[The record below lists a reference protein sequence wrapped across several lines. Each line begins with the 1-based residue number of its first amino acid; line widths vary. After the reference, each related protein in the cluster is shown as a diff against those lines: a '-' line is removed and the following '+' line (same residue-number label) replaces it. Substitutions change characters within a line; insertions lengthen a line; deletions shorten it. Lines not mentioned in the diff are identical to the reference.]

1 MLSVNNIKVLYDK
14 ILVLRGLSLE
24 VPERGIVALLGSNG
38 AGKST
43 TLKAISGLLS
53 LDEGRVAE
61 GQIVFDG
68 RPIHRLSAHQ
78 VVTRGITHVLE
89 DRGTFRTLTVAEN
102 LRAAERPGDRST
114 RETYEMIW
122 RYFPIL
128 RRLVARQAGYC
139 SGGEQQMLVIARAL
153 LTRPRLML
161 LDEPSLGLAPLVA
174 QELFRVIA
182 RINEELGTAI
192 LLVEQNANLAFTAAR
207 YGYILEH
214 GELVLDGPVDELR
227 ENKNVREFY
236 LGMGAERRRSF
247 TDVKSYRRKKRWF
260 SG

>member
-1 MLSVNNIKVLYDK
+1 MLTVNNIKVLYDK
-14 ILVLRGLSLE
+14 VLVLRGLSLA
-24 VPERGIVALLGSNG
+24 VPERGIVALLGGNG

-43 TLKAISGLLS
+43 TLKAISGLLA

-61 GQIVFDG
+61 GQILFEG
-68 RPIHRLSAHQ
+68 SPIHRLPAHQ
-78 VVTRGITHVLE
+78 VVARGITHVLE

-102 LRAAERPGDRST
+102 LRAAARPGDPAA
-114 RETYEMIW
+114 RETYEAIW
-122 RYFPIL
+122 RYFPVL
-128 RRLVARQAGYC
+128 RRLAARQAGYC

-174 QELFRVIA
+174 QELFRVIK
-182 RINEELGTAI
+182 RINEEVGTAI
-192 LLVEQNANLAFTAAR
+192 LLVEQNANLAFTVAR

-227 ENKNVREFY
+227 ENRNVREFY
-236 LGMGAERRRSF
+236 LGIGAERRRSF
-247 TDVKSYRRKKRWF
+247 TDVKFYRRKKRWF

>member
-1 MLSVNNIKVLYDK
+1 MLTVNNIKVLYDK
-14 ILVLRGLSLE
+14 VLVLRGLSLA

-43 TLKAISGLLS
+43 TLKAISGLLV

-68 RPIHRLSAHQ
+68 RPIHRLRPHEI
-78 VVTRGITHVLE
+78 VGRGITHVLE
-89 DRGTFRTLTVAEN
+89 DRGTFRTLTVMEN
-102 LRAAERPGDRST
+102 LRAAERGHAT
-114 RETYEMIW
+114 GETYELIR
-122 RYFPIL
+122 RYFPVLERL
-128 RRLVARQAGYC
+128 RGRQAGYC

-174 QELFRVIA
+174 QELFRVIR

-192 LLVEQNANLAFTAAR
+192 LLVEQNAALAFTVAR

-214 GELVLDGPVDELR
+214 GELVLDGPVEDLR

-236 LGMGAERRRSF
+236 LGMGTERRRSF
-247 TDVKSYRRKKRWF
+247 TDVKFYRRKKRWF
-260 SG
+260 SA